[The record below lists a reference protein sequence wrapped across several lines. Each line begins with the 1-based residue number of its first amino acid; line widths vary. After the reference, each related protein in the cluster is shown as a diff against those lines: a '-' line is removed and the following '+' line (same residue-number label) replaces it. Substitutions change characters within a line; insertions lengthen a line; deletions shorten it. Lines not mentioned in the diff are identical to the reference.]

1 MGEES
6 RGEVISSRQTTT
18 IAVLVTMRLPVG
30 THAADG
36 IEYVKAAVNAWKG
49 NYDSSTPIAGL
60 AVDEIQV
67 KLVKKETHY
76 L

>member
-1 MGEES
+1 MG
-6 RGEVISSRQTTT
+6 SRQTTT

-30 THAADG
+30 VHAADG
-36 IEYVKAAVNAWKG
+36 IEYVKHAIRCFKSGTHTAAV
-49 NYDSSTPIAGL
+49 PLVEL

-67 KLVKKETHY
+67 KLVRKETQY

>member
-1 MGEES
+1 M
-6 RGEVISSRQTTT
+6 SSRQTTT

-36 IEYVKAAVNAWKG
+36 IEYVKAAVQGKG
-49 NYDSSTPIAGL
+49 STYPLATSL